1 MRPPPALEAASAA
14 LRAWLDPPP
23 SAAHC
28 KALMLRCG
36 AGGVNLALALA
47 LTHTLTLTLAPA
59 LTLTLTR
66 YGVGGVNYAHQ
77 DQNSSPWQAALLLN
91 SLQP

>member
-28 KALMLRCG
+28 KALMLRYG
-36 AGGVNLALALA
+36 AGGVNLALAL
-47 LTHTLTLTLAPA
+47 TLALALALA
-59 LTLTLTR
+59 LTLTLDPALGLTLTS

-77 DQNSSPWQAALLLN
+77 DQNSSPWQAALLL
-91 SLQP
+91 

>member
-1 MRPPPALEAASAA
+1 MSANGQQYSSDDTRFVQYPPPPARTL
-14 LRAWLDPPP
+14 LP
-23 SAAHC
+23 S
-28 KALMLRCG
+28 
-36 AGGVNLALALA
+36 GGPIDGGTTAE
-47 LTHTLTLTLAPA
+47 

-66 YGVGGVNYAHQ
+66 YGGGGVNYAHQ